1 MNTKKPGS
9 QQSTPEPGAR
19 VTGSGVLRAGS
30 ASVEGSG
37 MVLKKTTSLE
47 QLLIRRF
54 AARQYPK
61 GFLYVP
67 TRHIIKKVGH
77 AIKASGRP
85 VSRRDT
91 FLRALGRR
99 K

>member
-1 MNTKKPGS
+1 MSTKKPRS
-9 QQSTPEPGAR
+9 QQSTLEPGAPA
-19 VTGSGVLRAGS
+19 TGSGVLRAGS

-37 MVLKKTTSLE
+37 VALKKTTSRE

-54 AARQYPK
+54 AAKHYPD
-61 GFLYVP
+61 GTLDVP
-67 TRHIIKKVGH
+67 TRQIIKKVGD
-77 AIKASGRP
+77 AIEASGRP
-85 VSRRDT
+85 VPRRDT